1 MCVRIITN
9 VSDLYKPE
17 DGLVSIDVNNVDNE
31 VVKRLEEYCKKIAE
45 EDIVCYKVFTK
56 VFATTMDGL
65 STVTYLTPFISVGL
79 EMGVKYTAYG
89 EVNFKEGTKV
99 KTVSGMS
106 DFLITEING
115 GVFHSFIDEE
125 DAKMFAHRFPFASIN
140 RLDQIKK
147 ARGLN
152 KKITNPVYERLTPFD
167 FAYTFYKQG
176 STKISD
182 WLENRGLNKD
192 FCGLV
197 HIPNMHIYS
206 RPIKDRE
213 YK

>member
-147 ARGLN
+147 ANEGLDFVSYRREN
-152 KKITNPVYERLTPFD
+152 VVVKCIIPKGTTYYEGSFNEDNPDCYASRHIFLVEETGY
-167 FAYTFYKQG
+167 
-176 STKISD
+176 STEDKS
-182 WLENRGLNKD
+182 
-192 FCGLV
+192 C
-197 HIPNMHIYS
+197 Y
-206 RPIKDRE
+206 IKND
-213 YK
+213 K

>member
-1 MCVRIITN
+1 MCIQIITN

-31 VVKRLEEYCKKIAE
+31 LVKKLEEHCKKIAE
-45 EDIVCYKVFTK
+45 EDIICYKVFTK
-56 VFATTMDGL
+56 VFATTRDGL

-89 EVNFKEGTKV
+89 EVNFKERTKV

-125 DAKMFAHRFPFASIN
+125 DAKMFTHRFPFASIS
-140 RLDQIKK
+140 RLDEIIKHNSPNVEFMTYRRENVVVK
-147 ARGLN
+147 CIIPKG
-152 KKITNPVYERLTPFD
+152 TTYYE
-167 FAYTFYKQG
+167 G
-176 STKISD
+176 SFNDGQLDCYASRHIFLVEETGYSTEDKSCYTKI
-182 WLENRGLNKD
+182 
-192 FCGLV
+192 
-197 HIPNMHIYS
+197 I
-206 RPIKDRE
+206 DR
-213 YK
+213 